1 MEVEP
6 IDAAKDWLKM
16 AELAMEVRKYAQ
28 AAYSLE
34 MAVEIALKAVLISV
48 HVEVPKVHD
57 IRKAA
62 RMFLAGNRSL
72 PKSFLE
78 ELDDFLAT
86 FETLLRLRPIVGYG
100 FETGTA
106 KSDIKEQAERLLPKC
121 KIIIAECEK
130 AAKHVDKEGGSK

>member
-1 MEVEP
+1 MEIEP
-6 IDAAKDWLKM
+6 IETAKDWLEM
-16 AELAMEVRKYAQ
+16 AELAMEAGKYAQ
-28 AAYSLE
+28 TAYSLE
-34 MAVEIALKAVLISV
+34 MAVEIALKAVLIAV

-62 RMFLAGNRSL
+62 KMFLAGNRSL

-78 ELDDFLAT
+78 ELDGFLAT

-100 FETGTA
+100 FEAGAA

-121 KIIIAECEK
+121 AIVITECGKAVKHLEK
-130 AAKHVDKEGGSK
+130 

>member
-1 MEVEP
+1 MEVKP
-6 IDAAKDWLKM
+6 IDAAKDWLNL
-16 AELAMEVRKYAQ
+16 AELAMDAGKYAQ

-34 MAVEIALKAVLISV
+34 MAVEIALKTVLIAI

-62 RMFLAGNRSL
+62 KMFLAGNRSL
-72 PKSFLE
+72 PKSFLG

-100 FETGTA
+100 FEAGAA
-106 KSDIKEQAERLLPKC
+106 KSDIKEQAEKLLPKC
-121 KIIIAECEK
+121 AIILAECEK
-130 AAKHVDKEGGSK
+130 AVKHVKKKGDSR